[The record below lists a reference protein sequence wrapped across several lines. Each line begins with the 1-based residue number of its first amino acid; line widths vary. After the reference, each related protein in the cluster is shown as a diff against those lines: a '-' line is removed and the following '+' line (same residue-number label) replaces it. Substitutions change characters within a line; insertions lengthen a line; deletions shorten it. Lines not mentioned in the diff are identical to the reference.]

1 MATNTLMGVV
11 YLYSFY
17 KDGVNANVFTKFK
30 DITSYMRF
38 RKFGNTD
45 LVVSEIGF
53 GAWAIGG
60 NAMIGKTPIGWGK
73 ADDADSVAAIFKA
86 MDCGINFF
94 DTADFYGLGH
104 SEILLGKQ
112 LGNNKDIII
121 ATKVGHR
128 NIEETIQLDYSK
140 QHILAACDAS
150 LKRLKRDTIDYY
162 QLHSARMQHFEKEL
176 CVEAME
182 ILKKQGKIRYWGL
195 SLNTFYPGP
204 EATFMMKHGLGDGFQ
219 MVYNIINQR
228 AFGLMKIAEENNYGI
243 IARMPLQFGLLTGKF
258 SLDKNFTPDD
268 HRSFRFNKEILNG
281 SLSLLE
287 DKIWPLCNKYNIS
300 KTSLALSY
308 ILSYQ
313 SVSTVIPGIRTA
325 QHAVDNSKDL
335 VQLAPEDVLL
345 IENTFTTGFADIVNL
360 MEKQG

>member
-1 MATNTLMGVV
+1 
-11 YLYSFY
+11 
-17 KDGVNANVFTKFK
+17 
-30 DITSYMRF
+30 MRF
-38 RKFGNTD
+38 RKFGKTD

-60 NAMIGKTPIGWGK
+60 NAMVGNTPIGWGI
-73 ADDADSVAAIFKA
+73 ADDEESVAAIKKA

-112 LGNNKDIII
+112 LGNNKELIV

-128 NIEETIQLDYSK
+128 KIAETIRLDYSK
-140 QHILAACDAS
+140 DYIIEACEAS
-150 LKRLKRDTIDYY
+150 LKRLKRNTIDYY
-162 QLHSARMQHFEKEL
+162 QLHSARMEHFEKER

-195 SLNTFYPGP
+195 SLNTFYPEP
-204 EATFMMKHGLGDGFQ
+204 EANFMMEHNIGNGFQ
-219 MVYNIINQR
+219 LVYNIINQR
-228 AFGLMKIAEENNYGI
+228 ALSIMKNANENEYGV

-258 SLDKNFTPDD
+258 NSDKNFTADD

-281 SLSLLE
+281 SLKILE
-287 DKIWPLCNKYNIS
+287 ETIWPLCNKYNIS
-300 KTSLALSY
+300 KTALALSY

-313 SVSTVIPGIRTA
+313 AVSTVIPGIRTA
-325 QHAVDNSKDL
+325 QHAVDNTTDI
-335 VQLAPEDVLL
+335 VQLASEDVLL
-345 IENTFTTGFADIVNL
+345 IEQAFKTGFAGIVDL